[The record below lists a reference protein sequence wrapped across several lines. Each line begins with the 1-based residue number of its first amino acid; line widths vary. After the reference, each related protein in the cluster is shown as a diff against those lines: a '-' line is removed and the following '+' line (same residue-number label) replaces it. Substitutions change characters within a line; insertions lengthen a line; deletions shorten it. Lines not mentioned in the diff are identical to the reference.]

1 MSTASERIEAAN
13 DLGHPQGAYRVEL
26 NDAATGKRLELIE
39 ADNYITGAYARN
51 VKWWQG
57 AHFHRGGALPVAG
70 NELASANYIG
80 AGMYTDWLS
89 PPRLNASAVVLTDS
103 AVAENSASEW
113 GTGKTIAWGSRWKL
127 TIPASGKRGQIN
139 ESQSLV
145 SEDVI
150 RLVWDFNETQGNGT
164 FRSLNLADA
173 TGAGSLTTPVNGYH
187 YVWNN
192 PVVTDNTKQLYASG
206 MNSTAT
212 EAYGLIMDSYN
223 TVAIY
228 KIPLT
233 GGTDQGDYYECA
245 SPVKIAV
252 LAGLTPTTGY
262 GSSTSVNTASV
273 IPLGADYLVA
283 WGTYAGSV
291 YVGRYTAA
299 GVEVSKALAVTGTN
313 PSQNITNPSITTNG
327 TEVFIATGSASDT
340 TENHRI
346 HRFNIATQAVD
357 ATYSIGSGY
366 ASSVGLL
373 GTDLLVGISNTA
385 SESTTPVGLHRFNSG
400 GAFVQYYGDPY
411 TASYLDTTV
420 TPWYNTFHS
429 GSLRAERDYGV
440 MSQNNS
446 SYSNPMGISGG
457 NIGGTGT
464 LVERTVGQNNVLCS
478 NGKLYRASNAY
489 SASGVSKVALH
500 VLGGSNIYSRT
511 VLAANQA
518 KSASQTMQITYELT
532 LPSEWRGRCA
542 HVAPPT

>member
-1 MSTASERIEAAN
+1 MTTARERLEAAN
-13 DLGHPQGAYRVEL
+13 DLGHPQGAYTVEL
-26 NDAATGKRLELIE
+26 NDAATGRRLELIE
-39 ADNYITGAYARN
+39 TPNYVSGAYARN

-57 AHFHRGGALPVAG
+57 AHFHRGPALPVIG
-70 NELASANYIG
+70 EDVASLNYRG
-80 AGMYTDWLS
+80 AGLYTDWLS

-103 AVAENSASEW
+103 AIAENSASEW
-113 GTGKTIAWGSRWKL
+113 GTGRTIAWGTRWKL

-139 ESQSLV
+139 ENQSLV
-145 SEDVI
+145 SKDVI

-164 FRSLNLADA
+164 FRSLNLADVN
-173 TGAGSLTTPVNGYH
+173 GVGNLSTPVNGYH

-192 PVVTDNTKQLYASG
+192 PIVTGNTKNLTASG

-212 EAYGLIMDSYN
+212 EAYGLIMDSYS

-252 LAGLTPTTGY
+252 LAGLTPTAGGY
-262 GSSTSVNTASV
+262 GSSTSVNAASV

-283 WGTYAGSV
+283 WGTYGGSV

-299 GVEVSKALAVTGTN
+299 GVEVSKTLAVTGTN
-313 PSQNITNPSITTNG
+313 TGSVITNPSITTNG
-327 TEVFIATGSASDT
+327 TEVFIATGCTGDT

-366 ASSVGLL
+366 ANSVGLL
-373 GTDLLVGISNTA
+373 GTDLLVGGYGSQ
-385 SESTTPVGLHRFNSG
+385 SYETTTSGLYRFNSG
-400 GAFVQYYGDPY
+400 GAFVEYYGDPY
-411 TASYLDTTV
+411 YTSYQDTSV
-420 TPWYNTFHS
+420 SPWSGTFANS
-429 GSLRAERDYGV
+429 STMAERDYSVRSEINPNMTIQGAAIA
-440 MSQNNS
+440 S
-446 SYSNPMGISGG
+446 S
-457 NIGGTGT
+457 GTII
-464 LVERTVGQNNVLCS
+464 ERTVANGPVLCS
-478 NGKLYRASNAY
+478 NGKLYRASLAY
-489 SASGVSKVALH
+489 AEGGVVKQALH

-518 KSASQTMQITYELT
+518 KSSSQTMQITYELT

>member
-1 MSTASERIEAAN
+1 MTTARERLEAAN
-13 DLGHPQGAYRVEL
+13 DLGHPQGAYTVEL
-26 NDAATGKRLELIE
+26 NDAATGRRLELIE
-39 ADNYITGAYARN
+39 MPNYVSGAYARN

-57 AHFHRGGALPVAG
+57 AHFHRGPALPVAG
-70 NELASANYIG
+70 NELASADYRG
-80 AGMYTDWLS
+80 AGLYTDWLS

-113 GTGKTIAWGSRWKL
+113 GTGKTIAWGTRWKL

-145 SEDVI
+145 SKDVI

-173 TGAGSLTTPVNGYH
+173 TPNGSLTTPVNGYH
-187 YVWNN
+187 YVWND
-192 PVVTDNTKQLYASG
+192 PVVTDNTKQLFASG

-212 EAYGLIMDSYN
+212 EAYGLIMDSST

-228 KIPLT
+228 SIPLT
-233 GGTDQGDYYECA
+233 GGTDQGDYYECDN
-245 SPVKIAV
+245 PVKIAV

-262 GSSTSVNTASV
+262 GSSTQVNTASV

-313 PSQNITNPSITTNG
+313 PSSATTNPSITTNG
-327 TEVFIATGSASDT
+327 TQVFIATGCTSDT

-346 HRFNIATQAVD
+346 HRFDIATQAVD

-366 ASSVGLL
+366 AGSVGLL
-373 GTDLLVGISNTA
+373 GTDLLAGVGGTA
-385 SESTTPVGLHRFNSG
+385 SEATTPVGLHRFNSG

-411 TASYLDTTV
+411 TATYLDTGV
-420 TPWYNTFHS
+420 SPWYNTFHS

-440 MSQNNS
+440 ITENNS
-446 SYSNPMGISGG
+446 TYSNPMSIGGG
-457 NIGGTGT
+457 NIAGAGT
-464 LVERTVGQNNVLCS
+464 LIERTVGQGNVLCS
-478 NGKLYRASNAY
+478 NGKLYRASY
-489 SASGVSKVALH
+489 GYTVSGVKKVALH

-511 VLAANQA
+511 VLGANQA
-518 KSASQTMQITYELT
+518 KSSSQTMQITYELT
-532 LPSEWRGRCA
+532 LPSEWRGRAA